1 MKALKKG
8 ILLVASLLLSI
19 ASWAQACFPGG
30 LYRDTLFSDIAVTD
44 LAYGRNINY
53 LNQVDTL
60 HATLYSPTNH
70 VTPNRPLVIVLYGG
84 SFVQGSRSE
93 LYVQQTCLL
102 LAKRGYLAAA
112 VDYRIG
118 MMSMSVL
125 EGFYAVY
132 RGAQDSKAAVRFFRA
147 HADSLVFD
155 PGQIYMVG
163 YSAGGFNAIHTAFWQ
178 TNEVPVFAIPPGS
191 GTFETGTSTPGVSDT
206 LSGFVSVAGGIG
218 DTLWM
223 NGEKTAVA
231 CIHNLLDPVVPYQ
244 SGSLFGTSVTFG
256 GSFFI
261 TQKAASEGNFS
272 RMKTLNVNGLHLPD
286 LGSPW
291 ADTIAH
297 YIVAYMYEMI
307 CRDRPII
314 SATKTLNP
322 KPLINI
328 TESGIRIQSEKAGE
342 LKLINNSGQVMD
354 RKAFNPG
361 ISLFKA
367 PVLKPGIYRVLLVTP
382 AGLNSYSFIFLE

>member
-1 MKALKKG
+1 MKKS
-8 ILLVASLLLSI
+8 ILILASLFVSVS
-19 ASWAQACFPGG
+19 SWAQTCFPGG
-30 LYRDTLFSDIAVTD
+30 LYRDTLFSDIAITD
-44 LAYGRNINY
+44 LIYGQNINY
-53 LNQVDTL
+53 LNQTDSL
-60 HATLYSPTNH
+60 HATLYSPIDH
-70 VTPNRPLVIVLYGG
+70 VTPTRPLVIVLYGG
-84 SFVQGSRSE
+84 SFVQGSRNDF
-93 LYVQQTCLL
+93 YVQQTCLL

-118 MMSMSVL
+118 MMSLSVI

-132 RGAQDSKAAVRFFRA
+132 RGAQDCKAAVRFFRA

-155 PGQIYMVG
+155 PGQIYMIG

-178 TNEVPVFAIPPGS
+178 TDEVPVFAIPPGS
-191 GTFETGTSTPGVSDT
+191 GTFEEGTSTPGVSDT

-244 SGSLFGTSVTFG
+244 SGSLFGTPVTFG
-256 GSFFI
+256 GSLFI
-261 TQKAASEGNFS
+261 TQKAAAEGNFS
-272 RMKTLNVNGLHLPD
+272 RIKTLNVNGLHLPD

-297 YIVAYMYEMI
+297 YMFTYLYEMI

-314 SATKTLNP
+314 SATMPINT
-322 KPLINI
+322 KPLVKFTTN
-328 TESGIRIQSEKAGE
+328 GISVQAETAGE
-342 LKLINNSGQVMD
+342 VTLINSSGQIMD
-354 RKAFNPG
+354 KQVFNPG
-361 ISLFKA
+361 ISHLHT
-367 PVLKPGIYRVLLVTP
+367 PILKPGIYRILVASH
-382 AGLNSYSFIFLE
+382 AGLNSYSFIFME